1 MESKGFGIRTS
12 SLRQSPVPGGVHSL
26 GALPWGLL
34 PPVVVSTKFLES
46 SNSLATRSCRKMSQ
60 PHAAR
65 SSEPP
70 QTAPV
75 TAIQALV
82 LHRNTKKEIHRNT
95 KKEIKRLFI
104 EHAAA
109 STHKAEWVIP
119 TPIPSPH
126 PDPDL
131 SPERLSQLSSERHTF
146 PFHASRAQQSKT
158 SSTSLCKPKYFLRS
172 GFAVQAGGIS
182 LH

>member
-1 MESKGFGIRTS
+1 MESKSSGIGTS
-12 SLRQSPVPGGVHSL
+12 SLRQRPGPGGVHSL
-26 GALPWGLL
+26 GALSWDLL
-34 PPVVVSTKFLES
+34 PVVASANFLES
-46 SNSLATRSCRKMSQ
+46 SKSLATRSRRKTSQ
-60 PHAAR
+60 PRAAR

-95 KKEIKRLFI
+95 KKEIKRLII

-109 STHKAEWVIP
+109 STRKAEWVIP

-146 PFHASRAQQSKT
+146 HASRAQQSKT

-172 GFAVQAGGIS
+172 GFVVQTAGIS